1 MSTDE
6 VQADEPIDILLV
18 EPNPGD
24 SRLFKENFRDG
35 KLVNTV
41 DIVSDGEA
49 ALDFVHQRNE
59 FSDES
64 RPDIVLLEPQLPGKS
79 GIEVLSELK
88 NDPVVS
94 DIPVIVLTSSDAGEK
109 IVQSHGI
116 EADTY
121 MQKPLEPGDFVDF
134 VRSIEEFWVAIVQK
148 PSEQPTT
155 DSNPD

>member
-6 VQADEPIDILLV
+6 EQPAEPIDILLV

-24 SRLFKENFRDG
+24 SRLFEENFRDG

-41 DIVSDGEA
+41 DIVADGEA

-59 FSDES
+59 YADET

-88 NDPVVS
+88 NDPVLGE
-94 DIPVIVLTSSDAGEK
+94 IPVIVLTSSDAGEK

-134 VRSIEEFWVAIVQK
+134 VRSIEKFWVAIVQK
-148 PSEQPTT
+148 STEQSTT
-155 DSNPD
+155 DSSQD

>member
-6 VQADEPIDILLV
+6 EQPDEPIDILLV

-24 SRLFKENFRDG
+24 SRLFEENFRDG

-41 DIVSDGEA
+41 DIVPDGEE

-59 FSDES
+59 YAD
-64 RPDIVLLEPQLPGKS
+64 RPCPDIVLLEPQLPGKS

-88 NDPVVS
+88 NDPGLS
-94 DIPVIVLTSSDAGEK
+94 DIPVIVLTSSDAGER

-116 EADTY
+116 EADSY

-148 PSEQPTT
+148 STEQPLN
-155 DSNPD
+155 DSNRN

>member
-6 VQADEPIDILLV
+6 EQPDEPIDILLV

-24 SRLFKENFRDG
+24 SRLFEENFRDG

-41 DIVSDGEA
+41 DIVPDGEE

-59 FSDES
+59 YADREC
-64 RPDIVLLEPQLPGKS
+64 PDIVLLEPQLPGKS

-88 NDPVVS
+88 NDPGLS

-116 EADTY
+116 EADSY

-134 VRSIEEFWVAIVQK
+134 VRSIEEFWVAIVQR
-148 PSEQPTT
+148 SAEQPAT
-155 DSNPD
+155 DSNRN